1 MFLPA
6 WEISCYS
13 TGSQGPNLCCP
24 LAIIVEYAEYVD
36 HAHTSLHAQVCAP
49 KVHFPMGELNPH
61 QKDGSLGLLAST
73 PQMDLILSA
82 IFVGLMLDRHT
93 DHRTLAT
100 IGNILI
106 LLHVIQ
112 TSKDNNTAMITTSY
126 LVSPNWRLSCRTR
139 AQSPSAVLPYFHQY
153 DPLALQLQGT
163 ATTSYTHTHTFN
175 SPIFRYYPGKLVP
188 ER

>member
-1 MFLPA
+1 
-6 WEISCYS
+6 
-13 TGSQGPNLCCP
+13 
-24 LAIIVEYAEYVD
+24 
-36 HAHTSLHAQVCAP
+36 
-49 KVHFPMGELNPH
+49 MGELNPR

-112 TSKDNNTAMITTSY
+112 TSKDNNSAMITTSY
-126 LVSPNWRLSCRTR
+126 LV
-139 AQSPSAVLPYFHQY
+139 
-153 DPLALQLQGT
+153 
-163 ATTSYTHTHTFN
+163 
-175 SPIFRYYPGKLVP
+175 
-188 ER
+188 

>member
-49 KVHFPMGELNPH
+49 KVHFPMGELNPR

-163 ATTSYTHTHTFN
+163 ATTSHTHTFN